1 MPGLPEKGEVG
12 GATSEWRWPR
22 RGGSSAPRTA
32 KPLKNGLSWG
42 LVPCVLKRSLEVW
55 CRAATGTYN
64 TARKIFDIIRAMR
77 TKARNAVALSL
88 AIAGAVAS
96 PLRSDAVSRKGSTP
110 PPSMLYSILR
120 AA

>member
-1 MPGLPEKGEVG
+1 MPVVLERREVG

-22 RGGSSAPRTA
+22 RGGSSAARGA
-32 KPLKNGLSWG
+32 KTLKNRVSRG

-55 CRAATGTYN
+55 CRAATGTHN

-77 TKARNAVALSL
+77 TKAKNAVALSL

-110 PPSMLYSILR
+110 PLT
-120 AA
+120 A